1 MMLPLPAATTS
12 LTALLDTRTRTRLP
26 WLRDCSV
33 DPCSVSAGVFSV
45 TNRNVTDY
53 NRTSLLTRGG
63 DIVITSGE
71 KRSLTTSIPT
81 MDSEVTAVL
90 EAYKAFRDR
99 TNEDAYLKIQEK
111 NPGLEALFDALM
123 DLEQASED

>member
-1 MMLPLPAATTS
+1 MFGGPL
-12 LTALLDTRTRTRLP
+12 LGFGR
-26 WLRDCSV
+26 
-33 DPCSVSAGVFSV
+33 GFSV

-53 NRTSLLTRGG
+53 NRTSPLTRAG

-81 MDSEVTAVL
+81 MDPEVTAVL
-90 EAYKAFRDR
+90 EAYKAFRDK
-99 TNEDAYLKIQEK
+99 TNEDAYLKIQDK

>member
-1 MMLPLPAATTS
+1 MSKSNHLRFRLTPAPIPAYLAAGLFGGPL
-12 LTALLDTRTRTRLP
+12 LGFGR
-26 WLRDCSV
+26 
-33 DPCSVSAGVFSV
+33 GFSV

-53 NRTSLLTRGG
+53 NRTSPLTRAG

-81 MDSEVTAVL
+81 MDPEVTAVL
-90 EAYKAFRDR
+90 EAYKAFRDK
-99 TNEDAYLKIQEK
+99 TNEDAYLKIQDK

>member
-1 MMLPLPAATTS
+1 
-12 LTALLDTRTRTRLP
+12 
-26 WLRDCSV
+26 V

-45 TNRNVTDY
+45 TNRNVTDC

-81 MDSEVTAVL
+81 MDPEVTAVL